1 MALVGVVLL
10 MMVLFYDYGGVVLKE
25 VLVLFMVLVIWC
37 GSVVLIGSSCRCWYC
52 SMVLVDRVARGDM
65 VLFCGSGGPGSVVL
79 QTLVLFYEF
88 WWGRFAGDGSALWL
102 S

>member
-37 GSVVLIGSSCRCWYC
+37 GSVVLVGASCR
-52 SMVLVDRVARGDM
+52 R
-65 VLFCGSGGPGSVVL
+65 
-79 QTLVLFYEF
+79 
-88 WWGRFAGDGSALWL
+88 
-102 S
+102 